1 MQRQIIH
8 GVPYFTDAANNL
20 YIWSTEEPKINIGT
34 YNPATQAITF
44 QPNHIATLGDQL
56 TTWRAN
62 QKIRARKSTNG
73 RGTGGQSDDVQHAE
87 HSDPDA

>member
-20 YIWSTEEPKINIGT
+20 YIWSTEEPATIIGT
-34 YNPATQAITF
+34 YNPAAQAITF
-44 QPNHIATLGDQL
+44 QSNHLTAIKDQL
-56 TTWRAN
+56 VAWRSS
-62 QKIRARKSTNG
+62 QTIRARKSTNS
-73 RGTGGQSDDVQHAE
+73 RGTGGKSEAVQPAE